1 MILSIA
7 PKRIKFGD
15 GNILTSI
22 VKRKLQLGD
31 MTLHNVL
38 YIPGLANN
46 FISTFATNEGTWQIN
61 KNSATLFDHSAK
73 HIITAQMQNG
83 IYPIKVSQ
91 LAQSL
96 SAMANT
102 SSTPLLDWHL
112 RLGHLNVRSLMKLAR
127 SEKINGLSQVSE
139 KDIHDFECK
148 DCILGKGTLSCDLYW
163 WMSIFL
169 DLL

>member
-1 MILSIA
+1 
-7 PKRIKFGD
+7 
-15 GNILTSI
+15 
-22 VKRKLQLGD
+22 

-38 YIPGLANN
+38 YIPGRANN
-46 FISTFATNEGTWQIN
+46 FISTSATNEGTWQIN
-61 KNSATLFDHSAK
+61 KNSATLFDHSGK

-102 SSTPLLDWHL
+102 SSTPLLDWHP

-127 SEKINGLSQVSE
+127 SEKIHGLSQVSE

-148 DCILGKGTLSCDLYW
+148 DCILGKGTLPCDLYW
-163 WMSIFL
+163 WMPIFL